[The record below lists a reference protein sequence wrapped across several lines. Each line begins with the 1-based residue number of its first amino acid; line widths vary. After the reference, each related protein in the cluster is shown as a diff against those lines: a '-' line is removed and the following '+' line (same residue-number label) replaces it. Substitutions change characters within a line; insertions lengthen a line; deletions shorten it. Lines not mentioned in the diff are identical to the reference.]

1 MVRRLGLVC
10 FISIGDATFVC
21 EGNSGAMT
29 LKSSTKAGEPKDG
42 IGEPE
47 DGTAMSPK
55 NTEVRNFCSFSKKND
70 ILGLTPYFEG
80 TQWGHNFDLIFSML
94 FEI

>member
-1 MVRRLGLVC
+1 
-10 FISIGDATFVC
+10 
-21 EGNSGAMT
+21 MT

-55 NTEVRNFCSFSKKND
+55 NTEVRNLFFFKKKRY
-70 ILGLTPYFEG
+70 IGLDP
-80 TQWGHNFDLIFSML
+80 LL
-94 FEI
+94 